1 MQVLYFSQEIA
12 INCYNYAGLEPSRV
26 YKGEQLSQ
34 ELENKLCNYPF
45 LQKYCKEVKNSLSR
59 KRFDHVLR
67 VTELASTIATS
78 NGFSKT
84 EVEATILA
92 AFLHDIAREL
102 SKEDMFLITKPEIKA
117 EEKHF
122 MMLHGKAAR
131 KLAQS
136 WGIDNLDV
144 LESIEG
150 HVLGVYPSNKIGMA
164 VYVADVTEPGRGVND
179 EIRELAFLDLCAAY
193 KQAINTKINYLKTHS
208 KEIHPHTL
216 RIYEEICDFK

>member
-12 INCYNYAGLEPSRV
+12 INCYDYNRLEPNRA

-67 VTELASTIATS
+67 VTNLASEIAIS
-78 NGFSKT
+78 NDFSQR
-84 EVEATILA
+84 EFEAATVA
-92 AFLHDIAREL
+92 AFLHDIAREF
-102 SKEDMFLITKPEIKA
+102 SQEEMFLITKPEIKA
-117 EEKHF
+117 EEEHF

-131 KLAQS
+131 TLAQS
-136 WGIDNLDV
+136 WGIDDLDV

-164 VYVADVTEPGRGVND
+164 VYVADVSEPGRGVND
-179 EIRELAFLDLCAAY
+179 EIRELAFLDLLAAY
-193 KQAINTKINYLKTHS
+193 KKAINTKIDYLKSRS
-208 KEIHPHTL
+208 KEIHPQTL
-216 RIYEEICDFK
+216 KIYKEICDFK